1 MQDTTSELRP
11 NQSETA
17 FLGLAYNSF
26 YDLFEEVMDD
36 SFWEKDAWYRFSRVT
51 NGFAIYAEVLN
62 YEPIK
67 WVIEH
72 MKKSRPPMEAEI
84 GSELFKFIR
93 NMFSHFPFF
102 RSWDEVWISKSLVN
116 WYREGLSI
124 DKFLNTYA
132 GRPPVKYRFWEA
144 PKKRMTYLSIA
155 FPSCYDGDTKVYLKD
170 LVNEKDGVRF
180 CFILMKQIMNTQVD
194 SEDGENKT
202 MV

>member
-1 MQDTTSELRP
+1 MQDTTGELRP
-11 NQSETA
+11 NQSEIA
-17 FLGLAYNSF
+17 FLNLAYNCF

-36 SFWEKDAWYRFSRVT
+36 SFWDKDPWYRFSRAT

-67 WVIEH
+67 WVIEY

-93 NMFSHFPFF
+93 NVLSHFPFF
-102 RSWDEVWISKSLVN
+102 QSWDEVWVSKSLVN

-124 DKFLNTYA
+124 DRFLETYA
-132 GRPPVKYRFWEA
+132 GRLPVKYRFWEA
-144 PKKRMTYLSIA
+144 AKSRMTYLSIT
-155 FPSCYDGDTKVYLKD
+155 FPNSYDEATKVFLKD
-170 LVNEKDGVRF
+170 VVSEKDGVRF
-180 CFILMKQIMNTQVD
+180 CFILMKQIMNTQVGN
-194 SEDGENKT
+194 EDDKNQK